1 MRVEGS
7 ASIPL
12 MEARQD
18 RGRPVRTGAERCGS
32 NLQPASMSQ
41 PSLEHYSVGGQ
52 GMTLCFWSCR
62 LLLLNGGAT
71 GFTTMPVLHGAGAQ
85 D

>member
-7 ASIPL
+7 ASTPL

-32 NLQPASMSQ
+32 DLQPASMSQ
-41 PSLEHYSVGGQ
+41 SSLEHYSVGDRPCASGPAA
-52 GMTLCFWSCR
+52 SSS
-62 LLLLNGGAT
+62 
-71 GFTTMPVLHGAGAQ
+71 
-85 D
+85 